1 MEKVLKEIL
10 YEWVGANQWLF
21 LKINNLSGRNEI
33 YDKSMVII
41 SRLADPHIMYVPSLV
56 LLSVLAALAILWG
69 LNRKMGTIKYLA
81 LRWVAVVMLFAVAFP
96 VNAMVNHSLKDYFA
110 FPRPYK
116 AMEYKQVY
124 QMEKRKMED
133 DNRSFPSGHMA
144 FIVCLV
150 LSTWEV
156 LNGFWRKFGLFAII
170 AVGWS
175 RIALGVHFP
184 ADVIWSWLITGIIV
198 FLVRDVIYSVRTRIA
213 RTAR

>member
-1 MEKVLKEIL
+1 MQKVVKEIL
-10 YEWVGANQWLF
+10 YDWLGANQWLF
-21 LKINNLSGRNEI
+21 LKINKLSGRNEI
-33 YDKSMVII
+33 YDKSMVLI
-41 SRLADPHIMYVPSLV
+41 SRFSDPHTMYIPSLIF
-56 LLSVLAALAILWG
+56 LSVLTMLAILWG
-69 LNRKMGTIKYLA
+69 LNRNMGTIKYLV

-96 VNAMVNHSLKDYFA
+96 VNAVVNYSLKDYFA

-116 AMEYKQVY
+116 AVEYTQVQ

-150 LSTWEV
+150 LSMWEV
-156 LNGFWRKFGLFAII
+156 LSSFWRKVGLLAIL

-184 ADVIWSWLITGIIV
+184 ADVIWSWLITVVIV
-198 FLVRDVIYSVRTRIA
+198 FIMRDIIYSFRTRIA
-213 RTAR
+213 RKAR